1 MPVCGRFRK
10 SPQAEPDRITGSP
23 DNRLPRNEFRGKR
36 TNPDQIGFGK
46 CPMQETAPTAESY
59 PIKMSQKDIAMK
71 MERFIMEAIIETI
84 AFSLFR
90 YIEPAL
96 LP

>member
-1 MPVCGRFRK
+1 MRDGVLGPPPK
-10 SPQAEPDRITGSP
+10 K
-23 DNRLPRNEFRGKR
+23 FRGIQVKP
-36 TNPDQIGFGK
+36 NQIGFGK
-46 CPMQETAPTAESY
+46 CPMQETAPTSESY

-71 MERFIMEAIIETI
+71 MERFIMEAIIKTI
-84 AFSLFR
+84 ALFR

>member
-1 MPVCGRFRK
+1 
-10 SPQAEPDRITGSP
+10 
-23 DNRLPRNEFRGKR
+23 
-36 TNPDQIGFGK
+36 
-46 CPMQETAPTAESY
+46 MQETAPTAESY

-84 AFSLFR
+84 AFSLFH

>member
-1 MPVCGRFRK
+1 MLAVCVATLPTTNVGRG
-10 SPQAEPDRITGSP
+10 I
-23 DNRLPRNEFRGKR
+23 RLPRKEFRGHRASPNK
-36 TNPDQIGFGK
+36 DSFGK
-46 CPMQETAPTAESY
+46 CLMQEAALDTESY

-71 MERFIMEAIIETI
+71 MERFIMEAIIKTI

>member
-1 MPVCGRFRK
+1 MPQLAERVAHPNGRK
-10 SPQAEPDRITGSP
+10 VVWGI
-23 DNRLPRNEFRGKR
+23 RLPRNEFRGKR

-46 CPMQETAPTAESY
+46 RPMQETVPTAESY

-71 MERFIMEAIIETI
+71 MERFIMEAIIKTI

>member
-1 MPVCGRFRK
+1 MSDGVF
-10 SPQAEPDRITGSP
+10 
-23 DNRLPRNEFRGKR
+23 RLPRNEFRGTQAKS
-36 TNPDQIGFGK
+36 NQNGFGK

-71 MERFIMEAIIETI
+71 MERTIMEAIIKTI

>member
-1 MPVCGRFRK
+1 MNFVAYK
-10 SPQAEPDRITGSP
+10 
-23 DNRLPRNEFRGKR
+23 RNLIKR
-36 TNPDQIGFGK
+36 ALATVQYK
-46 CPMQETAPTAESY
+46 KTVPTAESY
-59 PIKMSQKDIAMK
+59 PIKMSQKDITMK
-71 MERFIMEAIIETI
+71 MERFIMEAIIKTI

>member
-1 MPVCGRFRK
+1 MQIVWQPIRRRMSDGVL
-10 SPQAEPDRITGSP
+10 GSP
-23 DNRLPRNEFRGKR
+23 PRNEFRGKR

-46 CPMQETAPTAESY
+46 RPMQETAPTAESY

-71 MERFIMEAIIETI
+71 MERFIMEAIIKTI

>member
-1 MPVCGRFRK
+1 MDRAEFMLSRPVCLSLPVEEVDKLLREKDGRCALVYLALLR
-10 SPQAEPDRITGSP
+10 AG
-23 DNRLPRNEFRGKR
+23 GK
-36 TNPDQIGFGK
+36 PF
-46 CPMQETAPTAESY
+46 PAESY

-71 MERFIMEAIIETI
+71 MERSIMEAIIKTI

>member
-1 MPVCGRFRK
+1 MSNARNSSNRRK
-10 SPQAEPDRITGSP
+10 LSDKNITKEYRYE
-23 DNRLPRNEFRGKR
+23 DGKVH
-36 TNPDQIGFGK
+36 NG
-46 CPMQETAPTAESY
+46 
-59 PIKMSQKDIAMK
+59 
-71 MERFIMEAIIETI
+71 AIIKTI

>member
-1 MPVCGRFRK
+1 MNFVAYK
-10 SPQAEPDRITGSP
+10 
-23 DNRLPRNEFRGKR
+23 RNLIKR
-36 TNPDQIGFGK
+36 ALATVQYK
-46 CPMQETAPTAESY
+46 KTVPTAESY

-84 AFSLFR
+84 AFSLFH

>member
-1 MPVCGRFRK
+1 MATHPTTNVGRG
-10 SPQAEPDRITGSP
+10 I
-23 DNRLPRNEFRGKR
+23 RLPRNEFRGKR

-46 CPMQETAPTAESY
+46 RPMQETAPTAESY

-71 MERFIMEAIIETI
+71 MERFIMEAIIKTF